1 MILSDSKILQA
12 LESGDIAI
20 DPFDREKLNAHSYD
34 VTLGKTLR
42 MYQRQIHTEASIMA
56 GWHSRQ
62 YCIIPHPNLYFGEC
76 DHLDSKADNPTVEF
90 EIPDDG
96 MVLIPGN
103 LYLMHTVER
112 VNSRR
117 YAPMLNGKSSVGRL
131 GTEIHCTAGYGD
143 VGFSGKHWTLE
154 VQVALPVKVY
164 PGMPIGQ
171 IQFEVVDGEI
181 LRPYGQNPK
190 SKYNGDNKAEGS
202 KMHKN
207 F

>member
-1 MILSDSKILQA
+1 MILSDSKILSA
-12 LESGDIAI
+12 LESGDIVI

-34 VTLGKTLR
+34 VTLGKAFKMYIQNHNEGLVADID
-42 MYQRQIHTEASIMA
+42 YQRVGEGLIQKVYVTE
-56 GWHSRQ
+56 RP
-62 YCIIPHPNLYFGEC
+62 Y
-76 DHLDSKADNPTVEF
+76 LDAKADNPTVEF

-96 MVLIPGN
+96 IVLIPGN

-154 VQVALPVKVY
+154 VQVALPVKIH

-181 LRPYGQNPK
+181 LRPYDKNPR

-202 KMHKN
+202 KMHRN

>member
-12 LESGDIAI
+12 LESGDIVI

-42 MYQRQIHTEASIMA
+42 MYQGQIHTEASIIA
-56 GWHSRQ
+56 GWHSHQ
-62 YCIIPHPNLYFGEC
+62 YCIIPHPNLYFVEC

-143 VGFSGKHWTLE
+143 VGFNGKHWTLE

-181 LRPYGQNPK
+181 LRPYDQNPK

>member
-12 LESGDIAI
+12 LESGDIVI
-20 DPFDREKLNAHSYD
+20 DPFDRGKLNAHSYD

-42 MYQRQIHTEASIMA
+42 MYVQTFKEYLTADIDYERIREGLIPKVSVTEKP
-56 GWHSRQ
+56 
-62 YCIIPHPNLYFGEC
+62 Y
-76 DHLDSKADNPTVEF
+76 LDSKADNPTVEF

-96 MVLIPGN
+96 IVLIPGN

-112 VNSRR
+112 VNSRK
-117 YAPMLNGKSSVGRL
+117 YAPMLNGKSSIGRL

-181 LRPYGQNPK
+181 LRPYDQNPK